1 MNATITIDSDPTGE
15 TRIVGMEFD
24 DLDREDVR
32 NKLTD
37 FWRGFTSCNCHVKF
51 ADECRTCGQRDS
63 HRDGCPNAKQ
73 WFYDT
78 GGELLCSE
86 HVEVDGKILTKAVD
100 HTSSYFFAESMSYA
114 TAEWIVAQF
123 GGTLHRVVQ
132 YAGSGH
138 MFAAYQNLKKEK
150 TTDGS

>member
-1 MNATITIDSDPTGE
+1 MPRTGVDPMNATITIDSDPTGE

-73 WFYDT
+73 IAPPIPRISWSNVTWFAVT
-78 GGELLCSE
+78 GVRTKSQ
-86 HVEVDGKILTKAVD
+86 VNKI
-100 HTSSYFFAESMSYA
+100 EMC
-114 TAEWIVAQF
+114 
-123 GGTLHRVVQ
+123 R
-132 YAGSGH
+132 
-138 MFAAYQNLKKEK
+138 
-150 TTDGS
+150 TTCLA